1 MSKTAGSSERK
12 KSFESNFAEEV
23 RRLVKPMKM
32 AVEVAES
39 AAHQENAEKNQGIP
53 GAIIDAARVKY
64 ALKIDE
70 FDPAHGLLRDTFA
83 LCALDPNNPWHW
95 RILLQA
101 TTEVAFKRSGAYE
114 KWDEG
119 AFFELSMDIQELKR
133 LEPSATTD
141 EKVAALLKKREP
153 FKSKYT
159 MKLGY
164 LRKLVG
170 KARDQRFNVM
180 AGYNEEDDFLEFLAA
195 RRRERSNVSAEMAAS
210 ILEKGVQDQIEE
222 SLNKFKSMWESSGRV
237 WSEATREEMRP
248 PISEMVRSQ
257 FAGKNAK

>member
-1 MSKTAGSSERK
+1 MSKTAGSPERK

-23 RRLVKPMKM
+23 RRLAGPMKI

-39 AAHQENAEKNQGIP
+39 AARQENAEKNQGI
-53 GAIIDAARVKY
+53 ARTIIDVASVKY

-70 FDPAHGLLRDTFA
+70 LDPAHDLLRNAFA
-83 LCALDPNNPWHW
+83 FCELDADNPRHW

-101 TTEVAFKRSGAYE
+101 TMEVAFKKSGAHE
-114 KWDEG
+114 KWDDG
-119 AFFELSMDIQELKR
+119 AFFELKMDINELKR

-180 AGYNEEDDFLEFLAA
+180 AGYDEEDDFLEFLAA
-195 RRRERSNVSAEMAAS
+195 RRRERYNVSAEMAAS
-210 ILEKGVQDQIEE
+210 LVEKFVED
-222 SLNKFKSMWESSGRV
+222 
-237 WSEATREEMRP
+237 
-248 PISEMVRSQ
+248 
-257 FAGKNAK
+257 